1 MKNNHIITSALIILF
16 LVKPTIDL
24 TWSFRTS
31 LAGFTISLL
40 HVTGVVL
47 LIYFGIQYT
56 KYKQTTTPY
65 SIIFASFIIVNII
78 SIIIGIFFYGFNLV
92 AIMDMM
98 IRISVSYV
106 IYNVAF
112 IAGTIDRNI
121 NYYKLIKAIMIGS
134 SIAVIINFIGIKLG
148 YGGLK
153 EGAQDALAG
162 LRERGLYYDAGGM
175 SNVALF
181 HIIFTVLFLHLLE
194 KNIKKIYMLLWYI
207 FCLTTIAIC
216 LYAIYL
222 GLSRSVMLQL
232 ALFAFLYILLVQK
245 VAGKIILA
253 SLIVIVVMGGLI
265 QGDTYDRL
273 LTRFQGD
280 LEVLE
285 ESAEN
290 EQEVVNDEEG
300 VSLGKYEQLGNNRG
314 KNWAESLTA
323 IIDRTVI
330 EIFLGNFKNTH
341 SHSDYIDVLSRNG
354 IIGLIIYLSLLFT
367 FFFKT
372 LTLTLVRSGEQDDM
386 IHVWAWML
394 ITFYIAYSLP
404 FRPLAYTT
412 SAWYMWA
419 MLGFSMALA
428 EGGSKSSS
436 CINGYSTTVNNI
448 LSKRK
453 VILKIRNLHKAQPLL
468 IRRNCQI
475 TNKQL
480 NRELN

>member
-1 MKNNHIITSALIILF
+1 VKNNHIITSALIILF
-16 LVKPTIDL
+16 LVKPAIDL
-24 TWSFRTS
+24 TWSLRTS
-31 LAGFTISLL
+31 LAGFTISPL
-40 HVTGVVL
+40 HVSGL
-47 LIYFGIQYT
+47 FILIYFGIQYI

-65 SIIFASFIIVNII
+65 SIIFATFIILNII
-78 SIIIGIFFYGFNLV
+78 SIIIGIFVYGFKPV

-98 IRISVSYV
+98 IRISASYV
-106 IYNVAF
+106 IYNAAF
-112 IAGTIDRNI
+112 VAGTIDRNI
-121 NYYKLIKAIMIGS
+121 NYNKVIMAIMIGS

-194 KNIKKIYMLLWYI
+194 KNIKKIYLLLWYI
-207 FCLTTIAIC
+207 FCLTTIGIC

-245 VAGKIILA
+245 VAGKIILS
-253 SLIVIVVMGGLI
+253 SLIVIVIMGGLI

-280 LEVLE
+280 LEALE

-290 EQEVVNDEEG
+290 EQEVINDDEG
-300 VSLGKYEQLGNNRG
+300 ISLGKYEQLGNNRG
-314 KNWAESLTA
+314 KNWAEALTE
-323 IIDRTVI
+323 IVDRTII
-330 EIFLGNFKNTH
+330 EIMLGNFRSTH
-341 SHSDYIDVLSRNG
+341 AHSDYVDVLSRNG
-354 IIGLIIYLSLLFT
+354 IIGLIIYLLLLLSI
-367 FFFKT
+367 FFKT
-372 LTLTLVRSGEQDDM
+372 FTLTLIRTGEQHDM

-394 ITFYIAYSLP
+394 ITFYIAYSFP

-428 EGGSKSSS
+428 EGGCKSSS
-436 CINGYSTTVNNI
+436 SINSYSTKLNNI

-453 VILKIRNLHKAQPLL
+453 VIATIRHLPKAQPVL
-468 IRRNCQI
+468 IRRECRM

-480 NRELN
+480 NRE

>member
-16 LVKPTIDL
+16 LIKPAIDL

-40 HVTGVVL
+40 HITGVVL
-47 LIYFGIQYT
+47 LIFFSIQYI

-65 SIIFASFIIVNII
+65 SIIFAIFIIINII

-98 IRISVSYV
+98 IRISVSYLV
-106 IYNVAF
+106 YNVAF

-121 NYYKLIKAIMIGS
+121 NYYKVIQAIMIGS
-134 SIAVIINFIGIKLG
+134 SIAVIINFIAIKLG
-148 YGGLK
+148 YGGAK
-153 EGAQDALAG
+153 VGAGDALND
-162 LRERGLYYDAGGM
+162 LREAGLYYESGTM

-194 KNIKKIYMLLWYI
+194 KKIKKIYMFLWYI
-207 FCLTTIAIC
+207 FCLTTIMIC
-216 LYAIYL
+216 IYVIYL

-245 VAGKIILA
+245 LAGKIILS
-253 SLIVIVVMGGLI
+253 SLILIVVMGGLI
-265 QGDTYDRL
+265 QGDIYDRL
-273 LTRFQGD
+273 LVRFQGD
-280 LEVLE
+280 MDVFE

-290 EQEVVNDEEG
+290 EQEVVVDDQEG

-314 KNWAESLTA
+314 KNWAGALTD
-323 IIDRTVI
+323 IIDRTAI
-330 EIFLGNFKNTH
+330 EIMLGNFRSTIA
-341 SHSDYIDVLSRNG
+341 HSDYIDIFSRNG
-354 IIGLIIYLSLLFT
+354 IIGLIIYLSLLLT
-367 FFFKT
+367 VFFKT
-372 LTLTLVRSGEQDDM
+372 LTLTLIRSGEQHDM

-412 SAWYMWA
+412 TAWYMWA

-428 EGGSKSSS
+428 EGGNKSLSMNESS
-436 CINGYSTTVNNI
+436 RQNNI

-453 VILKIRNLHKAQPLL
+453 VILSISLPKGKPLL
-468 IRRNCQI
+468 ITSNRVI
-475 TNKQL
+475 DSKKL
-480 NRELN
+480 NREY